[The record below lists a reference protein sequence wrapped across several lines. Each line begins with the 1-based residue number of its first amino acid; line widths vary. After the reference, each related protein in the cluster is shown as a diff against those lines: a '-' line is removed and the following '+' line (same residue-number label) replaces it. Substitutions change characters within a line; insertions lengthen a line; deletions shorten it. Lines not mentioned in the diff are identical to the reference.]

1 MTVLDVLLLAAAL
14 LCGAGFARYYVAAVF
29 AEDSA
34 LARASAVGV
43 AVMAVCVL
51 VQLVR
56 MLS

>member
-1 MTVLDVLLLAAAL
+1 MVLEVLLLAAAV
-14 LCGAGFARYYVAAVF
+14 LCGAGFARYYVSAVL

-43 AVMAVCVL
+43 AVMFVAAL

-56 MLS
+56 MFV